1 VLSSAKAA
9 TREKGTMMVEEL
21 GDLIAG
27 AVRHE
32 FG

>member
-9 TREKGTMMVEEL
+9 TKEKGGWMVEEL
-21 GDLIAG
+21 TDRIA
-27 AVRHE
+27 ATLRKE